1 MRAAEREYIPALQYM
16 MGVWPEKVYLTIK
29 QMAEK
34 EETDGEVYYMLSQY
48 YANGTIVDENGQKAI
63 KLLENDIISGK
74 ACGKVRIINIKM

>member
-1 MRAAEREYIPALQYM
+1 M

-48 YANGTIVDENGQKAI
+48 YANGTVVDENGQKAI
-63 KLLENDIISGK
+63 KLLENDII
-74 ACGKVRIINIKM
+74 